1 MIDRHHHILDR
12 LVGAGYIRVTDLAS
26 ELNVSEMTIRRDLE
40 KLEEDGHLTRTHGGA
55 HIIPGTPDDSDI
67 ESDTLSTEREV
78 IGHAADSFIRS
89 GDTIFLDA
97 GPISQV
103 LAATIDDN
111 KLVTIVTN
119 STAIAAILSNKGNID
134 TIVLGG
140 TIHGPTSSLTG
151 PLAED
156 AIKRFKYTR
165 AFLET
170 DGINPDEGFTAS
182 SLDVIPVK
190 QLAAH
195 RSNQVIVLAESYKFG
210 KDVLAR
216 FLRID
221 EVCIIIT
228 DWHLQNK
235 YRNIFNKNKIS
246 LHIAEKPL

>member
-12 LVGAGYIRVTDLAS
+12 LLKAGYMRVIDLAS

-40 KLEEDGHLTRTHGGA
+40 KLEDNGHLTRTHGGA
-55 HIIPGTPDDSDI
+55 HIITGSSDVDDI
-67 ESDTLSTEREV
+67 ESATLSKERDV
-78 IGHAADSFIRS
+78 IGQAACSFIRS
-89 GDTIFLDA
+89 GDTVFLDA

-103 LAATIDDN
+103 LASTIDNN
-111 KLVTIVTN
+111 KLVTVVTN
-119 STAIAAILSNKGNID
+119 STAVATILSDKAYID

-140 TIHGPTSSLTG
+140 TMHGSTSALTG
-151 PLAED
+151 PLSED
-156 AIKRFKYTR
+156 AIKRFKYTI

-170 DGINPDEGFTAS
+170 DGINSDEGFTAS
-182 SLDVIPVK
+182 SLDVIPIK
-190 QLAAH
+190 QLAAQ

-221 EVCIIIT
+221 EVGIIIT
-228 DWHLQNK
+228 DWKLQNK
-235 YRNIFNKNKIS
+235 YRKILNNKNVS